1 MTEPKQRVLIIEDD
15 TDMIELL
22 TLILKRGG
30 YQPIAAL
37 GGVEGLR
44 MLRDGGADLILLDLM
59 MEDINGWVVLE
70 AIRADEKLCHIP
82 VLIVSAQHY
91 LEDGGQ
97 ARANQDLFEGYLVK
111 PFIMKDLLT
120 QITEALE

>member
-1 MTEPKQRVLIIEDD
+1 MTESKQRVMIIEDD
-15 TDMIELL
+15 ADMIELL
-22 TLILKRGG
+22 ALILKRGG
-30 YQPIAAL
+30 YQPISAL

-59 MEDINGWVVLE
+59 MEDMNGWAVLE
-70 AIRADEKLCHIP
+70 AIRADEALRHTP
-82 VLIVSAQHY
+82 VLIVSARHY

-97 ARANQDLFEGYLVK
+97 ARANQHLFEGYLVK

-120 QITEALE
+120 QIMEVLE